1 LIQADLAAS
10 LAALE
15 PLLARQAAAL
25 RAGDAEALAPL
36 AAALRPQLA
45 ALARVV
51 GRGPLPAASRPR
63 IAALSAQ
70 CEAAQTL
77 LARRAMAVEQ
87 SLGALGAGQE
97 RAQELKLRGTYG
109 ANGAMGAGVW
119 RSGAVE
125 RA

>member
-1 LIQADLAAS
+1 LIPSDLGIA

-15 PLLARQAAAL
+15 PLLAQQAAAL
-25 RAGDAEALAPL
+25 RAGNAEALAPL
-36 AAALRPQLA
+36 TAALRPQLA
-45 ALARVV
+45 ALARLA
-51 GRGPLPAASRPR
+51 GRGPLPAAYRPR

-87 SLGALGAGQE
+87 SLSALGAGQE
-97 RAQELKLRGTYG
+97 RVQELRLRGTYG
-109 ANGAMGAGVW
+109 ANGAMGAGAW